1 MNHTVGRSVFALGIG
16 LIVAI
21 FAYQWITD
29 PAPRAQRAAEEQAI
43 YAARELLRDAVGRVY
58 VYAETPGWAISGHYR
73 RDQDD
78 RWHPYL
84 LQLTATHELHALKAD
99 DPALDLK

>member
-1 MNHTVGRSVFALGIG
+1 M
-16 LIVAI
+16 AI

-43 YAARELLRDAVGRVY
+43 YAARELLRDAVGRPDIEIVDPLAPNRKVGKVY